1 MASGQEFK
9 AQGEGCIALDL
20 FRELD
25 RAIGSER
32 LVALPSLNGLF
43 GLHAAPELAL
53 SHQVES
59 QSLHR
64 AVRWVVIR
72 IVWTLYIQ
80 IITQIDLDRVIISC

>member
-9 AQGEGCIALDL
+9 AQGEGCEALDL
-20 FRELD
+20 FREFD
-25 RAIGSER
+25 RFKGSER
-32 LVALPSLNGLF
+32 HVALPSLNGLF

-53 SHQVES
+53 SHQVET

-64 AVRWVVIR
+64 AARWVVIR
-72 IVWTLYIQ
+72 IVWTHYIQ